1 MIVNVYDRNVFLT
14 HPRATRMQ
22 PGTVDPAKHTA
33 TMADKSNDNSSLN
46 KGPKYVQTIAQPRSY
61 FVPAGVGAAGFLGTH
76 MALNSLPP
84 TYPIN
89 EFTSFL
95 THFFPISHRCSLSLH
110 SSDFIK
116 RTLGCSI
123 CWRSTSSLRCLSIPV
138 NYTVPLYI
146 LYSIVFVP
154 TKYTLKKKMLI

>member
-1 MIVNVYDRNVFLT
+1 MPYSAEAQRKDS
-14 HPRATRMQ
+14 PEDAKAPKATRMQ

-84 TYPIN
+84 TGRLAAASVGGALAAFAAYRY
-89 EFTSFL
+89 L
-95 THFFPISHRCSLSLH
+95 
-110 SSDFIK
+110 
-116 RTLGCSI
+116 
-123 CWRSTSSLRCLSIPV
+123 
-138 NYTVPLYI
+138 
-146 LYSIVFVP
+146 
-154 TKYTLKKKMLI
+154 